1 MLHKALPVS
10 FRRHALVTQMAIAV
24 FAFALSPHAKAT
36 VSALGTIAETATS
49 ASFNTYALTLQNT
62 STAGNTLETFWFAWV
77 PGQNYLDTTPLTVQ
91 TPTGWTDTI
100 THGGSFD
107 GYAIRFSTSTN
118 PLAVGSSLP
127 GFGFT
132 SADSLAQISGSSN
145 FYPTIPVTTSEVS
158 TGPNDTGSS
167 STSFVV
173 TVVPE
178 PGSCALALST
188 GAVIIAVWNRR
199 RSL

>member
-1 MLHKALPVS
+1 MNSCTRIVS
-10 FRRHALVTQMAIAV
+10 NRCHSLLASLAIAIFV
-24 FAFALSPHAKAT
+24 SASIPHAKAT
-36 VSALGTIAETATS
+36 VSALGTLAESATG
-49 ASFNTYALTLQNT
+49 ASFNTYILTLQNT

-77 PGQNYLDTTPLTVQ
+77 PGQNYLDTTPLSVQ

-100 THGGSFD
+100 THGGSSD

-118 PLAVGSSLP
+118 PLAVGSILS

-132 SADSLAQISGSSN
+132 SADSLAQISGTSN
-145 FYPTIPVTTSEVS
+145 FYPVLATTSEVS
-158 TGPNDTGSS
+158 TGPNDGGSS
-167 STSFVV
+167 SSAFVV

-178 PGSCALALST
+178 PGSFALVSVA
-188 GAVIIAVWNRR
+188 GAGLLCWRKRR